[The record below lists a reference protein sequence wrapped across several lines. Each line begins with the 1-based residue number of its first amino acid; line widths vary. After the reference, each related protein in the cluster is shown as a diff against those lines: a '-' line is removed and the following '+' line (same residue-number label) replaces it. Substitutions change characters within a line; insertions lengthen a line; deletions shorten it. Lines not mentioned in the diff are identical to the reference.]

1 MDIINAQIEVLKE
14 ALKGKS
20 KRRCLYGSFNN
31 NVIIGNNIKLY
42 CISKN
47 ECAIDLSTIENVKIL
62 TDTNLKQ
69 LFNDSDCKRLKLT
82 NEIEIDNKDALRVF
96 KNDIEKKY
104 VNEKLLKNFD
114 LMNSTFMS
122 IPKSPI
128 VYIYEDRNI
137 KGLVLVTKFQG
148 GDEQ

>member
-20 KRRCLYGSFNN
+20 KHRCLYGSINN
-31 NVIIGNNIKLY
+31 NVIIGNDIKLY

-47 ECAIDLSTIENVKIL
+47 ECAIDLSTIENVMIL

-69 LFNDSDCKRLKLT
+69 IFNDSDCKQLKLT
-82 NEIEIDNKDALRVF
+82 DEIQLIDNKIALRVF

-114 LMNSTFMS
+114 LMNSTFDGS
-122 IPKSPI
+122 TNK
-128 VYIYEDRNI
+128 
-137 KGLVLVTKFQG
+137 
-148 GDEQ
+148 